1 MDSPA
6 TPADY
11 IANIGLL
18 VNMLEKRL
26 GSQFI
31 RVVLRTRLGQDPVE
45 FDSDTFFVS
54 PVAEY
59 VPYHLRFNAQ
69 IIVHVFDQ
77 GDLARPP
84 HPWELTYWI
93 DGITANKWS
102 TRSCQQTI
110 NAWIRNIRAKKCLR
124 EAEQRIAP
132 IKEELMAAAWSPARV
147 GRLLEAGGPEVLD
160 AL

>member
-1 MDSPA
+1 MDHPA

-18 VNMLEKRL
+18 VNMLQQRL

-31 RVVLRTRLGQDPVE
+31 RVVLRTRLGQEAVE

-54 PVAEY
+54 PIAEY
-59 VPYHLRFNAQ
+59 VPHHPRFNAQ
-69 IIVHVFDQ
+69 IIVHAFDQ
-77 GDLARPP
+77 GDLLRPP

-102 TRSCQQTI
+102 TRSCRQTM

-124 EAEQRIAP
+124 EAERRIAP
-132 IKEELMAAAWSPARV
+132 IKEELMAAAWSPERV
-147 GRLLEAGGPEVLD
+147 ERLLEAGD
-160 AL
+160 YNALE